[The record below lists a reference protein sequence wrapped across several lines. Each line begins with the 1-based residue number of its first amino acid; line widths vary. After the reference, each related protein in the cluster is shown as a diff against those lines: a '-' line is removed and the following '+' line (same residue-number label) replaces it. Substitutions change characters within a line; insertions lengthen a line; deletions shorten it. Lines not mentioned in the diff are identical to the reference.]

1 MAARDVT
8 AAGPGERV
16 GGVRRATRRLS
27 TETKAFFKTS
37 EFWVYIAVVAGVLI
51 AGNSIE
57 NQGGDDYFNAAG
69 VWLYITILTFGYLL
83 SRGVAK
89 SGSRQPYDED
99 NDR

>member
-8 AAGPGERV
+8 TGGPGESI

-37 EFWVYIAVVAGVLI
+37 EFWVYIAIVAGILI

-57 NQGGDDYFNAAG
+57 NQGGDDYFNASQ
-69 VWLYITILTFGYLL
+69 VWLYITIVTLGYLL
-83 SRGVAK
+83 SRGIAK
-89 SGSRQPYDED
+89 SGSRQPYDD
-99 NDR
+99 DGDH